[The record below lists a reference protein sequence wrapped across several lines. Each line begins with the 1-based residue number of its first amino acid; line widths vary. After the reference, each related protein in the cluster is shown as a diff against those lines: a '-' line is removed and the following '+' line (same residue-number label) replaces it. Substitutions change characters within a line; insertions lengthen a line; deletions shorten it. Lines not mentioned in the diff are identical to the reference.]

1 MELIL
6 NTFGTYLTK
15 DLDGFVVIHKDGKQR
30 IDPNKLKSISIGK
43 GAQISSDAAL
53 LAIEKQIDVFF
64 VDRSGSPVGRIWSN
78 RFGSISTIRRHQL
91 DFVFSAQAVEWIKDI
106 MSQKIDNQIAMLF
119 SLQLDD
125 VVLNRKISTYINRL
139 RDYQDKIKHLEGE
152 VISDIAPT
160 LRGWEGASARN
171 YFEAINLVLPEY
183 YQFKARSQHPAMD
196 IFNALLNY
204 GYGVLYGK
212 VEGALIKAGIDPYI
226 GVFHRDNYA
235 RPVLVFDVIEKFRV
249 WVDYVVVRLTMQMA
263 IQDESFSQK
272 EDGSVWLEALGKRIL
287 IQSLNDYMDEVILV
301 KGMQRSRNYQLIL
314 FAQNLAQLFLN
325 SKS

>member
-30 IDPNKLKSISIGK
+30 VDPTKLKSISIGK

-53 LAIEKQIDVFF
+53 LAIEKEIDVYF

-91 DFVFSAQAVEWIKDI
+91 DFVFSKKAVEWIKVI
-106 MSQKIDNQIAMLF
+106 ISQKVDNHIALLF
-119 SLQLDD
+119 SFQLDD
-125 VVLNRKISTYINRL
+125 AVLNRKITTYINRL
-139 RDYQDKIKHLEGE
+139 RDYKTKILGLEGD
-152 VISDIAPT
+152 VVSDIAAT
-160 LRGWEGASARN
+160 LRGWEGAAARN
-171 YFEAINLVLPEY
+171 YYEAINLIIPDY
-183 YQFKARSQHPAMD
+183 YKFSTRSQHPAMD

-204 GYGVLYGK
+204 GYGMLYGK
-212 VEGALIKAGIDPYI
+212 IEGALIKAGIDPYI

-249 WVDYVVVRLTMQMA
+249 WVDYVVIRLVTQMA
-263 IQDESFSQK
+263 IQEESFSQK
-272 EDGSVWLEALGKRIL
+272 ADGSIWLESLGKRIL

-301 KGMQRSRNYQLIL
+301 KGMQRSRNYHITL
-314 FAQNLAQLFLN
+314 FAQDLAQLFL
-325 SKS
+325 KK